1 MSEPW
6 TSLVAALVGA
16 IVGGAASQAS
26 TMVVNK
32 QHMATNARLR
42 LYYELLPNLERAMES
57 AILPQVPEDQVA
69 EEQMPELLEE
79 VQRASAIAG
88 GFERK
93 AAYNLTALWKGH
105 WNAPPPAMPMHPPEA
120 VNPDP
125 PPPPGYKRPP
135 SPAERRLGKIQEEV
149 RTFSD
154 HLAAKLGT

>member
-16 IVGGAASQAS
+16 IVGGAASLAS

-32 QHMATNARLR
+32 QQMATNARLR

-79 VQRASAIAG
+79 VQRARAIAG
-88 GFERK
+88 GF
-93 AAYNLTALWKGH
+93 
-105 WNAPPPAMPMHPPEA
+105 
-120 VNPDP
+120 
-125 PPPPGYKRPP
+125 
-135 SPAERRLGKIQEEV
+135 
-149 RTFSD
+149 
-154 HLAAKLGT
+154 

>member
-6 TSLVAALVGA
+6 ISLVAALVGA
-16 IVGGAASQAS
+16 IVGGAASLAG

-32 QHMATNARLR
+32 QQMATNARLR

-69 EEQMPELLEE
+69 EERMPELLEE

-93 AAYNLTALWKGH
+93 AAYTK
-105 WNAPPPAMPMHPPEA
+105 EK
-120 VNPDP
+120 
-125 PPPPGYKRPP
+125 PGFWT
-135 SPAERRLGKIQEEV
+135 RRMAFEQVRHGSNIQLLS
-149 RTFSD
+149 FS
-154 HLAAKLGT
+154 LVT